1 MNSLAARLIF
11 AMVVLSCFAFLL
23 AFVLTVKDQMY
34 NPSTAGAVGIIGM
47 SAAALLL
54 VLLTLAGARGGR
66 R

>member
-1 MNSLAARLIF
+1 MSNLVARVVF
-11 AMVVLSCFAFLL
+11 AVVVLTCFAFLL
-23 AFVLTVKDQMY
+23 AFVLTVRAQMY
-34 NPSTAGAVGIIGM
+34 TPTTGGAVGIAGM

>member
-11 AMVVLSCFAFLL
+11 AVVVMACFAFLL
-23 AFVLTVKDQMY
+23 AFVLTVKEQMY
-34 NPSTAGAVGIIGM
+34 NPSTTGAVGIAGM

>member
-1 MNSLAARLIF
+1 MSNLTARLIF
-11 AMVVLSCFAFLL
+11 AVVVLTCFAFLL
-23 AFVLTVKDQMY
+23 AFVLTVRAQMY
-34 NPSTAGAVGIIGM
+34 TPTMGGAVGIVGM